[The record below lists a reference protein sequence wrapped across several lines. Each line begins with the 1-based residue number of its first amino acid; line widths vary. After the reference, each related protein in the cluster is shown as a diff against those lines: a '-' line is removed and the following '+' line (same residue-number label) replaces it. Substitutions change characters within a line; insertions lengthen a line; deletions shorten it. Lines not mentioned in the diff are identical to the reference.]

1 MHPPRP
7 FVITAA
13 MFALGECVAAIGG
26 CASKQPEAESAVSAS
41 ATVQPSSKSPSSSTT
56 RGTPT
61 GGAGSVG
68 SAASGSASA
77 DPEAGTGGSPSGVA
91 SGNGVSGDRSAGS
104 ATAGSAMPPSMDAQ
118 TSEERRAVLDKRL
131 DDTLGAFDA
140 KLRSEQQKLAQERD
154 ARQTA
159 VTTVAASGGAD
170 DANNGGV
177 HGKDGGTDDSSGS
190 NSPGETGNSANRSG
204 ANRGHGESR
213 SARAGDL
220 KSDRSTAGANG
231 NASASG
237 NGAVANE
244 IPDGSDDDI
253 VARRLRKAAEQ
264 ETDPELKDKLWKEYV
279 EYKKN
284 TQGK

>member
-1 MHPPRP
+1 
-7 FVITAA
+7 
-13 MFALGECVAAIGG
+13 MFALGECIAAIGG
-26 CASKQPEAESAVSAS
+26 CASKRPEAESTVSAS
-41 ATVQPSSKSPSSSTT
+41 AAVQPSSKSPSSSTT
-56 RGTPT
+56 GGTPT

-68 SAASGSASA
+68 AAASGSASA
-77 DPEAGTGGSPSGVA
+77 DRVAGSTGGSASGVA

-104 ATAGSAMPPSMDAQ
+104 ATAGSAMPPSMEAQ

-131 DDTLGAFDA
+131 DDSLGAFDA

-159 VTTVAASGGAD
+159 VTTVAASGAS
-170 DANNGGV
+170 DANNGDV
-177 HGKDGGTDDSSGS
+177 HGKDGSTDDSSGS

-204 ANRGHGESR
+204 ANRGRGESR

-231 NASASG
+231 NASG